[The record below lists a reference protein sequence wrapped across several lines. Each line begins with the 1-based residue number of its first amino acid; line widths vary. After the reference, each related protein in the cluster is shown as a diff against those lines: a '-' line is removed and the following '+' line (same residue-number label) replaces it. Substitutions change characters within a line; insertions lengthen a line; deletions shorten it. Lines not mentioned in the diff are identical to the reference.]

1 MVSAESSPFVDKDFT
16 TVVCWV
22 LHRRRGDAVFSQSF
36 RLSPF
41 LFVVS
46 LRLIYTVYI
55 YIYIYLCV
63 YMCIYIY
70 TYIYIR
76 TSIPPDI
83 KRQRAC
89 QYRHYI
95 NTHIMHVHV
104 SHTRRI
110 TEVCMQIFVY
120 AYGQVHSCLLCAQQD
135 PSPNNDEKANVR
147 TSGILRDPYILQGR
161 YRPGT
166 DVC

>member
-1 MVSAESSPFVDKDFT
+1 MEMQFSLSPFVSLPFYWLCLS
-16 TVVCWV
+16 VSYILYIVC
-22 LHRRRGDAVFSQSF
+22 
-36 RLSPF
+36 
-41 LFVVS
+41 
-46 LRLIYTVYI
+46 IYIYIFIICVYMCVYI
-55 YIYIYLCV
+55 YIYI
-63 YMCIYIY
+63 
-70 TYIYIR
+70 R
-76 TSIPPDI
+76 TSLPPDI

-135 PSPNNDEKANVR
+135 PSPNNDEKATVR
-147 TSGILRDPYILQGR
+147 TSGILRDPYIL
-161 YRPGT
+161 
-166 DVC
+166 